1 MTVYSI
7 LGFVAKL
14 KAIEHDLNET
24 NHAIV
29 ARACQMVANA
39 AKEALGTYE
48 FGWVSLAPET
58 IAHKMRGD
66 SPLLE
71 TGELRDSIQWNSSGN
86 VGHVGSNLDKAVWHE
101 FGTSRIPPRPFLGA
115 AAAQQEE
122 LIYKMAGKAVHAVLR
137 GEALHGSEMLELLH
151 VLKHVGHAVGEAV
164 DKFLDG
170 PDDQENRRK

>member
-14 KAIEHDLNET
+14 KVIDHDLTEVG
-24 NHAIV
+24 HAVV

-58 IAHKMRGD
+58 IARKMRGD
-66 SPLLE
+66 TPLLE
-71 TGELRDSIQWNSSGN
+71 TGELRDSIQWNSDGN
-86 VGHVGSNLDKAVWHE
+86 KGYVGSDLDKAVWME
-101 FGTSRIPPRPFLGA
+101 FGTSKIPPRSFLAA

-122 LIYKMAGKAVHAVLR
+122 LIHKMAAKAVHAVIR
-137 GEALHGSEMLELLH
+137 GEGLHGSEMLELLH
-151 VLKHVGHAVGEAV
+151 FLKHVGHEVGEAV

-170 PDDQENRRK
+170 PDDQERRR